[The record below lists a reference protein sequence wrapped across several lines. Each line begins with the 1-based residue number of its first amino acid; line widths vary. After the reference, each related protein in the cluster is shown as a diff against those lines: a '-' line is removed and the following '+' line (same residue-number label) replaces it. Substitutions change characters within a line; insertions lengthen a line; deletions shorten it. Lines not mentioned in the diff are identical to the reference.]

1 MTWWYEERGPNPGW
15 RWTATTPK
23 PRRGSWPR
31 CGARTKAT
39 GQPCRARALPN
50 GRCKFHGGLS
60 TGPKTPEGK
69 RRALANLRWQRGR
82 AKDDGGG

>member
-15 RWTATTPK
+15 RSTPTLSK

-39 GQPCRARALPN
+39 GQPCRARALLN
-50 GRCKFHGGLS
+50 GRCKYHGGLS
-60 TGPKTPEGK
+60 TGPRTVEGK
-69 RRALANLRWQRGR
+69 ARALRNLKQFRG
-82 AKDDGGG
+82 KVEGDGGA